1 MSWKL
6 LSLLKC
12 IRTGEWANVVM
23 IAWNRGNCI
32 RFGIRSLEDAI
43 SAMITLDISYTYTL
57 RTHSLRYTFTLLFLH
72 STYTLTLHFITINY
86 Y

>member
-32 RFGIRSLEDAI
+32 RFGIRSLDDAI
-43 SAMITLDISYTYTL
+43 SAMITLDSYTYSL
-57 RTHSLRYTFTLLFLH
+57 RSHSLHLH
-72 STYTLTLHFITINY
+72 STIPTLYSHSTLTLHFTINY

>member
-32 RFGIRSLEDAI
+32 RFGIRSLDDAI
-43 SAMITLDISYTYTL
+43 SAMITLDISYTYT
-57 RTHSLRYTFTLLFLH
+57 HSLTTLLLNYSYTLH
-72 STYTLTLHFITINY
+72 SHSTFYN
-86 Y
+86 